1 MSNKFISFLIT
12 FTLIISSQSVAA
24 DVETLGQIE
33 PTNGIAS
40 IVSPQGTITEIKVVL
55 GDVVTKGF
63 TLAILKGNSI
73 SQVPL
78 DEKAIEIQKLK
89 VQIAEEDAKR
99 GENKLERMGK
109 MGGEKF
115 SKSLMEQREYESKTT
130 KINLNIAKQELER
143 LKIKH
148 EMSVKTDQNII
159 IEAPINGT
167 VLDIL
172 QNVGD
177 SGGQVIIRMANLDSM
192 SVNAEVFEGD
202 LLKIDKGMEATI
214 NSDSLPA
221 PAKGKVVFIGK
232 LIADQTKIAKVKILL
247 DDPKVASRLINLEVS
262 VLLSTG
268 N

>member
-1 MSNKFISFLIT
+1 MLI
-12 FTLIISSQSVAA
+12 
-24 DVETLGQIE
+24 
-33 PTNGIAS
+33 
-40 IVSPQGTITEIKVVL
+40 
-55 GDVVTKGF
+55 
-63 TLAILKGNSI
+63 
-73 SQVPL
+73 
-78 DEKAIEIQKLK
+78 
-89 VQIAEEDAKR
+89 
-99 GENKLERMGK
+99 
-109 MGGEKF
+109 
-115 SKSLMEQREYESKTT
+115 T

-221 PAKGKVVFIGK
+221 PAKGKVVSVGK